1 MLQMKL
7 STYILVLAL
16 CSLVFLA
23 PVLAFTTQITVT
35 RMSADG
41 ITPTDAVATRTYQ
54 EMEAGLPV
62 MGDGNTWYY
71 YQGPVFEGE
80 WEANYGVSYPEYR
93 TDWGGTPPAWEASE
107 ERWDRFWN
115 GERYVQ
121 NEEVNWQ
128 TKNLG
133 KLKGT
138 NVKDLVDLVGGAPEG
153 RTVRIIAEDN
163 VYQDLPA
170 AAINNPVPRL
180 GPYVITWWSEG
191 AGEGGDTRGYT
202 GPDYSNGM
210 RATFFSDNSGNPSGE
225 HVAGLGDQAAALPA
239 DYWYYYSGSYPSMGG
254 WTLKYVDRINVYSD
268 DPVPPPVAAFSANT
282 KTGRIVNGNFESG
295 LLPPWTGSAATVSAY
310 TQRKGSYSLRLQAP
324 ANGDAWARQSLD
336 LTDVATLR
344 FWRHQYGG
352 TAKYLQVLVDDT
364 VVANYTE
371 TVTVP
376 NRYETIDL
384 SGYSFTG
391 THDLTFRSVS
401 GTGTL
406 LTVYLDDIEDYG
418 PGTAGDSPL
427 TVQFQDLS
435 TKMEDTTH
443 SSWAWDFDSNGVTD
457 STERNPQ
464 YTFTTPGTYS
474 VTLTATN
481 AGGSD
486 SETRTSYIVVNA
498 DNVAPVAQAQSVST
512 NENTPLAVTLTATD
526 ADGDSLTYTV
536 VDNPL
541 HGSLSGSAPSLTYTP
556 AAGYAGPDSFTFRA
570 NDGTVNSNTATIS
583 ITVNA
588 VNVAP
593 VAQAQS
599 VSTNENTALPITLTA
614 TDADG
619 DPLTYAVVD
628 NPLHGSLSGSAPAL
642 TYTPAAGYAG
652 PDSFTFRANDGT
664 VNSNTATISI
674 TVNAVNVAP
683 VAQAQSVSTNENTP
697 LPITLTATDAD
708 GDSLT
713 YSVVGNPSH
722 GSLTGS
728 APDLTY
734 TPAAGYSGP
743 DSFTFRANDG
753 TVNSNTAVISI
764 TVNAVNVAPVA
775 QAQSVSTN
783 ENTPLPITL
792 TATDADGD
800 PLTYAV
806 VDNPLHGSLSGSAP
820 ALTYT
825 PTAGYAGPDSFTFR
839 ANDGTVNSN
848 TATISITVN
857 AVNVP
862 PVAQAQSVSTNEN
875 TPLPITLAAT
885 DADGDLLTYA
895 VVDNPVHG
903 SLSGSAPVLTY
914 TPAAGYTGPDSFT
927 FRANDGT
934 VNSNTATIS
943 ITVNAVNVA
952 PVAGFTASPRTGTAP
967 LAVTF
972 TDTSAKAPTAWRW
985 AYRNATV
992 DWTEFATIQ
1001 NPIMTFPAG
1010 TYDISLTATNGVGN
1024 DEEIQ
1029 EGYITVSA
1037 FPPSLRKPMA
1047 RFAMD
1052 DHAGLAPL
1060 TVTFTDQSKYSPGS
1074 YHWDFGDGST
1084 SGDENPAHTFNAAGA
1099 YRITLTVTN
1108 SAGTD
1113 SATRIVH
1120 VRAK

>member
-1 MLQMKL
+1 
-7 STYILVLAL
+7 
-16 CSLVFLA
+16 
-23 PVLAFTTQITVT
+23 
-35 RMSADG
+35 
-41 ITPTDAVATRTYQ
+41 
-54 EMEAGLPV
+54 
-62 MGDGNTWYY
+62 
-71 YQGPVFEGE
+71 
-80 WEANYGVSYPEYR
+80 
-93 TDWGGTPPAWEASE
+93 
-107 ERWDRFWN
+107 
-115 GERYVQ
+115 
-121 NEEVNWQ
+121 
-128 TKNLG
+128 
-133 KLKGT
+133 
-138 NVKDLVDLVGGAPEG
+138 
-153 RTVRIIAEDN
+153 
-163 VYQDLPA
+163 
-170 AAINNPVPRL
+170 
-180 GPYVITWWSEG
+180 
-191 AGEGGDTRGYT
+191 
-202 GPDYSNGM
+202 
-210 RATFFSDNSGNPSGE
+210 
-225 HVAGLGDQAAALPA
+225 
-239 DYWYYYSGSYPSMGG
+239 
-254 WTLKYVDRINVYSD
+254 
-268 DPVPPPVAAFSANT
+268 
-282 KTGRIVNGNFESG
+282 
-295 LLPPWTGSAATVSAY
+295 
-310 TQRKGSYSLRLQAP
+310 
-324 ANGDAWARQSLD
+324 
-336 LTDVATLR
+336 
-344 FWRHQYGG
+344 
-352 TAKYLQVLVDDT
+352 
-364 VVANYTE
+364 
-371 TVTVP
+371 
-376 NRYETIDL
+376 
-384 SGYSFTG
+384 
-391 THDLTFRSVS
+391 
-401 GTGTL
+401 
-406 LTVYLDDIEDYG
+406 
-418 PGTAGDSPL
+418 
-427 TVQFQDLS
+427 
-435 TKMEDTTH
+435 MEDTAH
-443 SSWAWDFDSNGVTD
+443 SSWAWDFDSNGVSD

-486 SETRTSYIVVNA
+486 SETRTGYIVVNA
-498 DNVAPVAQAQSVST
+498 DNVAPVAQARSVST
-512 NENTPLAVTLTATD
+512 NENTPLPITLTATD
-526 ADGDSLTYTV
+526 ADGDSFTYAV

-541 HGSLSGSAPSLTYTP
+541 HGSLTGSAPALTYTP
-556 AAGYAGPDSFTFRA
+556 AAGYAGSDSFTFRA

-599 VSTNENTALPITLTA
+599 VSTNENTPLPITLTA

-683 VAQAQSVSTNENTP
+683 VAQAQSVSTNENAP

-713 YSVVGNPSH
+713 YAVVGNPSH

-764 TVNAVNVAPVA
+764 TVHAVNVAPVA

-792 TATDADGD
+792 AATDADGNA
-800 PLTYAV
+800 LTYAV

-825 PTAGYAGPDSFTFR
+825 PAAGYAGPDSFTFR

-857 AVNVP
+857 AVNVV

-875 TPLPITLAAT
+875 TALPITLTAT
-885 DADGDLLTYA
+885 DGDGDSLTYS
-895 VVDNPVHG
+895 VVSNPTHG
-903 SLSGSAPVLTY
+903 SLSGSAPALTY
-914 TPAAGYTGPDSFT
+914 TPAAGYAGPDSFT

-934 VNSNTATIS
+934 VNSNTAIIS
-943 ITVNAVNVA
+943 ITVNALNVA

-972 TDTSAKAPTAWRW
+972 TDTSANSPTAWRW
-985 AYRNATV
+985 AYRNATA
-992 DWTEFATIQ
+992 DWTEFATVQ
-1001 NPIMTFPAG
+1001 NPVFTFPAG
-1010 TYDISLTATNGVGN
+1010 MYDISLTATNGAGS

-1029 EGYITVSA
+1029 TGHILVTD
-1037 FPPSLRKPMA
+1037 PQPIILKPSA

-1060 TVTFTDQSKYSPGS
+1060 TVTFTDRSKYSPAL
-1074 YHWDFGDGST
+1074 YLWDFGDGST
-1084 SGDENPAHTFNAAGA
+1084 SGEENPAHTFQAPGA
-1099 YRITLTVTN
+1099 YRIILTVTN
-1108 SAGTD
+1108 SAGSDT
-1113 SATRIVH
+1113 ATRIVH
-1120 VRAK
+1120 VRAG